1 MLECS
6 RQNLGAV
13 DGLGAVDVLCVVDV
27 LGAVDGGILFHQR
40 ARHRIFCE
48 KYELNYVIE
57 KEAANCAPLFGPIW
71 SIHRLFTLFGPH
83 MSKRW
88 RTTDP
93 EHFTYQLGTTC
104 AYIGRDALARRG
116 PR

>member
-1 MLECS
+1 MC
-6 RQNLGAV
+6 RRWGV
-13 DGLGAVDVLCVVDV
+13 VDVLCVVDV
-27 LGAVDGGILFHQR
+27 LGAVDGGWIG
-40 ARHRIFCE
+40 FCSIKGRGTE
-48 KYELNYVIE
+48 FSANKYALNYVTG

>member
-27 LGAVDGGILFHQR
+27 LGAVDGGDWILFHQR

-48 KYELNYVIE
+48 
-57 KEAANCAPLFGPIW
+57 
-71 SIHRLFTLFGPH
+71 H
-83 MSKRW
+83 MS
-88 RTTDP
+88 
-93 EHFTYQLGTTC
+93 
-104 AYIGRDALARRG
+104 
-116 PR
+116 